1 MAPKTVGLYGS
12 MTLAVVTNVVVV
24 VPFFWSGA
32 AGSRGSA
39 APRKDVALSGDMRP
53 LLTDGTGDD
62 EIQPAAEE
70 EDPPRRTR
78 LQQ

>member
-12 MTLAVVTNVVVV
+12 MTFVVVTDVVVVV
-24 VPFFWSGA
+24 VPFFSSGA
-32 AGSRGSA
+32 AGSRGS

-53 LLTDGTGDD
+53 LLIDGTGDD

-70 EDPPRRTR
+70 DPPRRTR